1 MLKTEYA
8 GIYTYETRN
17 NKMGLRLKKIKLR
30 YVQHTLNG
38 GHFTYMY
45 YITLHLLIGG
55 LPKYM

>member
-30 YVQHTLNG
+30 YVLCPQKVTGPSN
-38 GHFTYMY
+38 FY
-45 YITLHLLIGG
+45 YI
-55 LPKYM
+55 Y